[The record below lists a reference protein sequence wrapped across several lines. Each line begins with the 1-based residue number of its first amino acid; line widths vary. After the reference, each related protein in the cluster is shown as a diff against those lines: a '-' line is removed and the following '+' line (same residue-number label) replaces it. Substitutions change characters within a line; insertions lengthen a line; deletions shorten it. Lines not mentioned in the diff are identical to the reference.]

1 MIKPD
6 GGKITSPLTT
16 NNGFFSWDWTI
27 PNSATTGGTLAT
39 IINAD
44 RKDVVTIN
52 NYPNTYGIYR
62 ISIGSNNAKTDLFFG
77 VSKNSQSETK
87 LSPFFMETDKTD
99 YTTTQT
105 VKIFGQVIP
114 QVNAAALIQNTMPNI
129 VVYTKTG
136 QEAFRTSVH
145 VNEGGQ
151 FQTSI
156 NLRPGIYKTGEYK
169 IYGSYLGAASQ
180 ASFKVTD
187 PFTTTSD
194 KLSLLLTTDT
204 DKYLPGQTVLITG
217 RTSYIISINSVNISV
232 GLANDTIISEGQVVS
247 KKGNVLPRATVP
259 FDQSS
264 SFSYDYK
271 IPLNAKLGNYTVM
284 ASVPFGAFSTSF
296 QIVSQLPQQIE
307 TPSQVNTTQGIT
319 ATPSTVPSTIGPT
332 QKPIISNAT
341 TIDKVNR
348 ITDSFIPITI
358 KEKTIGN
365 STFYPRIIDGLLRVN
380 PGDESNVNLKVT
392 LEDGTC
398 LIGQDS
404 NCKVSG
410 STQSSG
416 SLYQTV
422 QIGNQ
427 NFLVGYSGSGA
438 RLEKFTILPA
448 DANGVITDGQWNVQ
462 ILKKDQP
469 SRFYYQITYASMK

>member
-1 MIKPD
+1 M
-6 GGKITSPLTT
+6 
-16 NNGFFSWDWTI
+16 
-27 PNSATTGGTLAT
+27 
-39 IINAD
+39 
-44 RKDVVTIN
+44 
-52 NYPNTYGIYR
+52 
-62 ISIGSNNAKTDLFFG
+62 
-77 VSKNSQSETK
+77 
-87 LSPFFMETDKTD
+87 
-99 YTTTQT
+99 
-105 VKIFGQVIP
+105 
-114 QVNAAALIQNTMPNI
+114 
-129 VVYTKTG
+129 
-136 QEAFRTSVH
+136 
-145 VNEGGQ
+145 
-151 FQTSI
+151 
-156 NLRPGIYKTGEYK
+156 
-169 IYGSYLGAASQ
+169 
-180 ASFKVTD
+180 
-187 PFTTTSD
+187 
-194 KLSLLLTTDT
+194 
-204 DKYLPGQTVLITG
+204 
-217 RTSYIISINSVNISV
+217 
-232 GLANDTIISEGQVVS
+232 
-247 KKGNVLPRATVP
+247 P